1 LRNVKEVCEAVID
14 WQLSLSDRFH
24 QLR

>member
-1 LRNVKEVCEAVID
+1 LRNVKEVCETVID
-14 WQLSLSDRFH
+14 WLLSLSDRCH